1 MCYFCG
7 LGHTRWCLVWCDREI
22 DALVRLTTKHV
33 STRGRVPIAPTTRDG
48 GVNVAKLTRRQL
60 LDHSVTRD

>member
-7 LGHTRWCLVWCDREI
+7 LGHTRWCLVRCDREI

-33 STRGRVPIAPTTRDG
+33 TTRGRVLITPTARDG
-48 GVNVAKLTRRQL
+48 SVNVTKLASRQL
-60 LDHSVTRD
+60 LQQSVTRD